1 MPMGTTLLIVLA
13 ICLLATIASPKLKHW
28 GYVPPGVLGL
38 LLVLVLVLMITGHVP
53 WTAWQLGPR
62 S

>member
-1 MPMGTTLLIVLA
+1 MGTTLLIVLA

-28 GYVPPGVLGL
+28 GYGPPGILGL
-38 LLVLVLVLMITGHVP
+38 LLVLVLVLIIIGHVP
-53 WTAWQLGPR
+53 WTGWHWGPR